1 MTEVIEN
8 LNKHVKQYHQMK
20 VMDGVVL
27 NTLLQKI
34 SGYLYYLETVRASTH
49 NQYEAFV
56 SQKISEGNSVAR
68 AVNLA
73 NVEYPEM
80 YMLRR
85 RMEGGYKV
93 LSAITSNLSWVKFE
107 HQTIKNQ

>member
-8 LNKHVKQYHQMK
+8 LNKCVKQYHQMK
-20 VMDGVVL
+20 VMDGHTL

-49 NQYEAFV
+49 NQYEAFI

-85 RMEGGYKV
+85 LMEGGYTVVK
-93 LSAITSNLSWVKFE
+93 AITSNLSYLKFE
-107 HQTIKNQ
+107 NQTTKNQ